1 MYENDRDEINFHK
14 FLKSVRKSQKAT
26 QDQVRLGIC
35 SKSEMSRVEKGS
47 RLPDKLVRDRMT
59 ARLGISGEEYEEY
72 LLPRE
77 YRQWELRMEIIHAI
91 NKKDISSAE
100 EKIAEYQG
108 KYRDNNVDRQFV
120 ETMRFMVYEM
130 KGYPQEALLEQ
141 IRVALACTVEDM
153 DAALDGLHLLA
164 DQELNL
170 IMEYIRLENVAPTG
184 ETLTEWKFKEYV
196 KVVSYVENSQLDT
209 LAQAK
214 VYARVACLVAELVLA
229 DDVLEKRLRY
239 ALELCT
245 CAIEVL
251 RDSVRLY
258 YFVEL
263 CEYRIKLIDALQT
276 FIISEE
282 EHTALKELNQLSHD
296 WAELF
301 HELYTENEL
310 PVYMENFTYLYTETE
325 CNNAVEVIKKRR
337 KMMGLTQEKL
347 GSMTCSAKTL
357 SRIETGEVEP
367 YMATVREIFDKLGL
381 CAEYK
386 RARVVTSDA
395 EAMRKSLE
403 LVIQM
408 NTGEYLKAHETF
420 KMLSSMID
428 MNVVFNEQEMKRAEA
443 HILKGLG
450 ELSEDEY
457 RERLIDILECTMAIN
472 NVNIET
478 QKYLS
483 REEMSCV
490 HNFSLYTEGEIG
502 DKFRKYCEYICDELL
517 AVERFETTK
526 LSVYEIIMDESANR
540 LGNRGEH
547 VKSLRI
553 SKKLLKES
561 LCSRRLSY
569 IANCVYNELWN
580 HQKLMELDQQLMDNA
595 YVYKSLNRGLF
606 ISELSRMED
615 WKLFFQQKLQLFS
628 NKIMD
633 EQILD

>member
-77 YRQWELRMEIIHAI
+77 YRQWELRMEIIHYI
-91 NKKDISSAE
+91 NKKDVQGAE

-108 KYRDNNVDRQFV
+108 KYHDNNVDNQFI
-120 ETMRFMVYEM
+120 ESMRFMVYEI
-130 KGYPQEALLEQ
+130 KGCGEDVLRKQ
-141 IRVALACTVEDM
+141 IKIALACTVKDM
-153 DAALDGLHLLA
+153 DAAFGGLHLLA

-245 CAIEVL
+245 SAIEVL

-276 FIISEE
+276 FIISEAE
-282 EHTALKELNQLSHD
+282 GTALKELYQQSRD

-310 PVYMENFTYLYTETE
+310 TVYMENFTYLYTETE

-395 EAMRKSLE
+395 EAMRKSLKLAIE
-403 LVIQM
+403 I
-408 NTGEYLKAHETF
+408 NTGEYLKAHETY
-420 KMLSSMID
+420 KELLSIVD
-428 MNVVFNEQEMKRAEA
+428 MNVVFNEQEMRRMEA
-443 HILKGLG
+443 LILRGMGYLSKE
-450 ELSEDEY
+450 ELYEMLVDV
-457 RERLIDILECTMAIN
+457 LECTIAVI
-472 NVNIET
+472 NIEKT
-478 QKYLS
+478 EDNYLS
-483 REEMSCV
+483 REELTCV
-490 HNFSLYTEGEIG
+490 HNFAIYTEGEVVECIRSYCKNLCLELLRMDNFRTGCLARYEMIMYQCANYIG
-502 DKFRKYCEYICDELL
+502 SAGEYI
-517 AVERFETTK
+517 RSK
-526 LSVYEIIMDESANR
+526 EIGR
-540 LGNRGEH
+540 
-547 VKSLRI
+547 
-553 SKKLLKES
+553 KLLKES
-561 LCSRRLSY
+561 LRNRRLLY
-569 IANCVYNELWN
+569 VVNCEYNELWVY
-580 HQKLMELDQQLMDNA
+580 QKVIESNKGTINKDFVN
-595 YVYKSLNRGLF
+595 KSLKRGLL
-606 ISELSRMED
+606 LSKLSKKEN
-615 WKLFFQQKLQLFS
+615 WKVFFQQKLQ
-628 NKIMD
+628 I
-633 EQILD
+633 I

>member
-77 YRQWELRMEIIHAI
+77 YRQWEHRMEIIHAI
-91 NKKDISSAE
+91 NKKDISGAE
-100 EKIAEYQG
+100 ERIASYQE
-108 KYRDNNVDRQFV
+108 KYHDNNVDNQFV
-120 ETMRFMVYEM
+120 ESMRFMVYEM
-130 KGYPQEALLEQ
+130 KGCGKDILLVQ
-141 IRVALACTVEDM
+141 IRKALACTVSDM
-153 DAALDGLHLLA
+153 DAALGDLHLLA

-170 IMEYIRLENVAPTG
+170 IMEYIRLETVSPTG
-184 ETLTEWKFKEYV
+184 EDLAEWKFREYR
-196 KVVSYVENSQLDT
+196 KVISYVENSQLDT

-214 VYARVACLVAELVLA
+214 VYARVAYLVAEVVLA
-229 DDVLEKRLRY
+229 DVATEKKLRD

-245 CAIEVL
+245 RAIEVL

-263 CEYRIKLIDALQT
+263 CEYRMRIIDTLGA
-276 FIISEE
+276 FVNPEEKISLNEM
-282 EHTALKELNQLSHD
+282 HRISKE

-325 CNNAVEVIKKRR
+325 CNNAVEVIRIRR

-395 EAMRKSLE
+395 EAMRKSLKLAFELNTGKYKMAEKTYSE
-403 LVIQM
+403 LVQSLDVDVI
-408 NTGEYLKAHETF
+408 
-420 KMLSSMID
+420 
-428 MNVVFNEQEMKRAEA
+428 FNEQELKRIETLILRGLNKCDKAEVYEMLVDA
-443 HILKGLG
+443 I
-450 ELSEDEY
+450 
-457 RERLIDILECTMAIN
+457 ECTIALEDIVSKN
-472 NVNIET
+472 EV
-478 QKYLS
+478 YLS
-483 REEMSCV
+483 RTELTCV
-490 HNFSLYTEGEIG
+490 HNFALYAEGGMTDSL
-502 DKFRKYCEYICDELL
+502 KLYCEDMCTRLL
-517 AVERFETTK
+517 DLEYLDGSCLIA
-526 LSVYEIIMDESANR
+526 YEMIMYHCASH
-540 LGNRGEH
+540 LGNCGKYE
-547 VKSLRI
+547 KSKDI
-553 SKKLLKES
+553 SRKLLKES
-561 LCSRRLSY
+561 LRNGRLFY
-569 IANCVYNELWN
+569 LANCEYNELWIN
-580 HQKLMELDQQLMDNA
+580 QKLHIDDMQ
-595 YVYKSLNRGLF
+595 VHKSLLRGLQ
-606 ISELSRMED
+606 LSNLAKKEN
-615 WKLFFQQKLQLFS
+615 WKLFFQQKLDLV
-628 NKIMD
+628 
-633 EQILD
+633 